1 VEDINPVPI
10 DAKPCKRRWTIIKIL
25 GVFFILALVYGT
37 GVAVGRGDLQL
48 GSHFSSQNTSLPNE
62 LDFSSVNQVYNL
74 LKADYD
80 GNLDVNKL
88 LDGLKSGLSNATGDP
103 YTEYF
108 SPKDAKA
115 FNEELT
121 GSFTGIGAELGTD
134 SNSNVVIVSPLSGY
148 PAEKAGLKPKDIVA
162 AVDGQSTSGMS
173 IYTVVQKIRGP
184 KDTKVTLTIVRGA
197 KHFDVT
203 ITRAQI
209 TVASVKYH
217 EDGAI
222 GYIKISQ
229 FSDDTVKLATQAAQE
244 FKAKGVKAVV
254 LDLRNDPGG
263 YLDGAVSI
271 SSLWLNQGQTVVQEK
286 RGSTIMSTEYAE
298 GNNLLKGLPTI
309 VLINGGSASAS
320 EITAGALHD
329 NNAATLLGEKSFGKG
344 SVQQVDNLLNGAELK
359 VTIARWY
366 TPSGKNIDKQGITP
380 DTSIVLSDADFKAG
394 LDPQK
399 DKAYAILHQ
408 KVGP

>member
-1 VEDINPVPI
+1 MNV
-10 DAKPCKRRWTIIKIL
+10 KPRKRRWIIAKIL
-25 GVFFILALVYGT
+25 GAFFVLALVYGT
-37 GVAVGRGDLQL
+37 GVAVGRGDLRI
-48 GSHFSSQNTSLPNE
+48 GSHLGTQNSSLPNQLE
-62 LDFSSVNQVYNL
+62 FSSVNQVYNL

-80 GNLDVNKL
+80 GSMDVNKL
-88 LDGLKSGLSNATGDP
+88 LDGLKTGLASATGDP

-108 SPKDAKA
+108 SPQDAKA

-121 GSFTGIGAELGTD
+121 GSFAGIGAELGTD
-134 SNSNVVIVSPLSGY
+134 SNDNIVIVSPLSGY

-162 AVDGQSTSGMS
+162 AINGQSTSGTS
-173 IYTVVQKIRGP
+173 VYTAVQKIRGAAN
-184 KDTKVTLTIVRGA
+184 TKVTLTIIRGS

-203 ITRAQI
+203 IIRAQI

-229 FSDDTVKLATQAAQE
+229 FSDDTVKLANQAAEE

-286 RGSTIMSTEYAE
+286 RGSTIIGTEYANS
-298 GNNLLKGLPTI
+298 NNLLKGLPTV
-309 VLINGGSASAS
+309 VLINSGSASAS
-320 EITAGALHD
+320 EITAGALRD
-329 NNAATLLGEKSFGKG
+329 NSAATLVGEKSFGKG
-344 SVQQVDNLLNGAELK
+344 SVQQVDNLSDGGELK

-366 TPSGKNIDKQGITP
+366 TPNGKNIDKQGLTP
-380 DTSIVLSDADFKAG
+380 DITVKISDADSKAG
-394 LDPQK
+394 KDPQL
-399 DKAYAILHQ
+399 DKAYEIVRSKIQ
-408 KVGP
+408 